1 MKVVVHSSSL
11 IFAVLSIV
19 LNVPITRVR
28 RKPVGR
34 EDSLGRRESPRVP
47 ARVGG

>member
-19 LNVPITRVR
+19 LNVPITRVK

-34 EDSLGRRESPRVP
+34 EDSLRRPESRPVT
-47 ARVGG
+47 ARAGG